1 LVKGEVKERYFNPF
15 DMFQEIQVISLA
27 PWDIDPRIVSKV
39 FGRARAILHI
49 VGPKSLFSKIIWRL
63 VPEIYYLVILKKV
76 LNKVASIRPSVIR
89 AYNASLQG
97 FLSVYIGKKLR
108 IPTVISLHSC
118 PDYDAKFIAPRR
130 IIFWGRRSPVK
141 ALFDFYS
148 LMKFQTIGRLFEWY
162 CLKSA
167 SEVICAYRL
176 PMEIARKYGRT
187 DAHLIY
193 NRVDPNRFKPADKPV
208 GVVPIT
214 ILHVGVLTYEKNPE
228 NLIRATVNLPV
239 RLIVVGD
246 GELRDYLQRIVNN
259 LNIADKVQFI
269 YRVEN
274 QSIHRL
280 YNEADIFVMCLKV
293 GGVSIPILEAMASGL
308 PIVYTKC
315 IYEKKKELIGD
326 VGIEVLDDPKHIER
340 VLMFLIQKPE
350 LRQQMGLRGREL
362 FLKISGEK
370 MEEMES
376 MIYRKLLN
384 IEK

>member
-1 LVKGEVKERYFNPF
+1 
-15 DMFQEIQVISLA
+15 
-27 PWDIDPRIVSKV
+27 
-39 FGRARAILHI
+39 
-49 VGPKSLFSKIIWRL
+49 
-63 VPEIYYLVILKKV
+63 
-76 LNKVASIRPSVIR
+76 
-89 AYNASLQG
+89 
-97 FLSVYIGKKLR
+97 
-108 IPTVISLHSC
+108 
-118 PDYDAKFIAPRR
+118 
-130 IIFWGRRSPVK
+130 
-141 ALFDFYS
+141 
-148 LMKFQTIGRLFEWY
+148 
-162 CLKSA
+162 
-167 SEVICAYRL
+167 
-176 PMEIARKYGRT
+176 
-187 DAHLIY
+187 
-193 NRVDPNRFKPADKPV
+193 
-208 GVVPIT
+208 VPIT

-308 PIVYTKC
+308 PIVYTRC